1 MLWFNFAAGN
11 SERLQVFVAP
21 IFDSGPSDMAT
32 VAPSWQLA
40 VCDSVLGMHAPAA
53 QSGPQSGAVIIAS
66 SVIVARAIRKR
77 VLIGVTRVNLT
88 SFKVRVAVSEVNN
101 I

>member
-1 MLWFNFAAGN
+1 
-11 SERLQVFVAP
+11 
-21 IFDSGPSDMAT
+21 MAT

-77 VLIGVTRVNLT
+77 LLIGVTRVISLASKYASRFLRSIT
-88 SFKVRVAVSEVNN
+88 FDR
-101 I
+101 